1 MEAFLVACCLLTG
14 ATSVVALLR
23 AVIKTEGL
31 SAALCVL
38 LAGCMAVATGLLLAL
53 IVRGL

>member
-1 MEAFLVACCLLTG
+1 MEAFLIFCCALTG

-23 AVIKTEGL
+23 AVIKTEGM

-38 LAGCMAVATGLLLAL
+38 LAACSAVATVLLF
-53 IVRGL
+53 VWCTKV